1 MRDDEDAAY
10 SRISGGRMH
19 RLRANRI
26 DASQAAVGSVESEVA
41 RLERAAVRRLHATR
55 AHVERSAVGVLSIG
69 QGTLQK
75 STAGVVMAKSLAA
88 DEVRV
93 GVLIAPVVRG
103 EVHTLFDMRSAVA
116 VGVGIALGRSVLR
129 LLSRR

>member
-1 MRDDEDAAY
+1 MLDDEGASY
-10 SRISGGRMH
+10 SHVSGGRMR
-19 RLRANRI
+19 RLRATRV

-41 RLERAAVRRLHATR
+41 RLERAAVRRLRATR
-55 AHVERSAVGVLSIG
+55 AHVERSAIGVLNIG

-75 STAGVVMAKSLAA
+75 SNAGVVVAKSLAA

-93 GVLIAPVVRG
+93 GILVAPVVRG

-116 VGVGIALGRSVLR
+116 VGVGIALGRSLLR
-129 LLSRR
+129 LFSRR